1 MSDLPPSA
9 FHRSAPIDPRR
20 RRGPAYATLGL
31 VLAVG
36 ASGMIG
42 YTAGYAADDTEPAV
56 MTVRP
61 VVACRAVPPVAV
73 PAEVEAPARPEA
85 VAGVPARP
93 GVRPAVVVK
102 APARPGVRPAVVVG
116 ARAHRERARVRRPAR
131 PSAVRVA
138 PPVAVPVKAPVRAPV
153 KEQVKAQVQATVR
166 APVRASVRVPVRKP
180 VREALRELDVARV
193 PGRSPLEALVQEMR
207 GDLYAQVIDRITG
220 RYRR

>member
-9 FHRSAPIDPRR
+9 FHRSAPFDPRR
-20 RRGPAYATLGL
+20 RRGPVYATFGL

-36 ASGMIG
+36 ASGVIG

-61 VVACRAVPPVAV
+61 VVACRAVPPAAV

-93 GVRPAVVVK
+93 GA
-102 APARPGVRPAVVVG
+102 RPAVVVG

-153 KEQVKAQVQATVR
+153 KDQVKAQVQATVR
-166 APVRASVRVPVRKP
+166 APVRAPVGASVRVPVRKP